1 MELSFVIA
9 ALRRNGWV
17 IIVCSVLGFFAS
29 LSIEPPRAQFE
40 SNGLLLLSPSGFDGG
55 VAYANQPDRF
65 VLTQLGVL
73 QAEGLAER
81 VAERVNAGSS
91 LEETAGSVSRNTE
104 MTQNLDSDT
113 VNIATT
119 TGQELRSQLIAQ
131 AYLDLY
137 IEEAR
142 ATVEGTSQPELER
155 LDNDIDEVESELT
168 SVQQQ
173 IVSVMA
179 PFLPSTSD
187 EITKQIPP
195 LSIVAPELAT
205 RLENLTAQL
214 KALNLSRIALESEVF
229 SSFNSIIVQDATLPV
244 SAIGNSTALLT
255 AALVFVATTLG
266 FIIALVWTRFSDRVL
281 DDLQA
286 SEILGMPIVG
296 ELDHARALRRSP
308 LVAFD
313 NLPSS
318 LIPVID
324 QLSVR
329 AEALG
334 SVTEPLTV
342 AVVGTQRVAG
352 TTTLAT
358 AMAGRFSAAEF
369 EVVLV
374 DLDASDPYLSEA
386 FGGIRGE
393 GLAAVFTPNPERAF
407 IRTGRTG
414 VTLLG
419 RGHRAVSIRRDLV
432 GEVLDVAK
440 SRAHIVII
448 DAGSVLDA
456 AATVELCDLVDAVVL
471 AVPLRRQETRPLG
484 HVARQF
490 EPITKKVLPIITHPM
505 AKRAALSSDNSHAA
519 PETIEEAIVPTTP
532 PTPRQALPPEPSEP
546 AEPYVEPIET
556 PANSKSSARSE
567 SAKKGSTQSGSTKSG
582 STKSG
587 PARSETD
594 TSGSR
599 KPKNDRTKS
608 DRTKSDRT
616 KNGRKRSEQSTSGN
630 SSSGSSSSESDQSG
644 SGSRSRS

>member
-17 IIVCSVLGFFAS
+17 IVVCSVLGFFAS

-73 QAEGLAER
+73 QAEGLADR

-119 TGQELRSQLIAQ
+119 TGQALRSQLIAQ

-142 ATVEGTSQPELER
+142 ATVEGTSQPELDR
-155 LDNDIDEVESELT
+155 LGTEIDRVETELA

-173 IVSVMA
+173 IVAVMA

-187 EITKQIPP
+187 EITKQIPAP
-195 LSIVAPELAT
+195 GIVAPELTT
-205 RLENLTAQL
+205 RLDNLTAQL

-296 ELDHARALRRSP
+296 ELDHSRSLRRSP
-308 LVAFD
+308 LVACD

-519 PETIEEAIVPTTP
+519 PETVEEALVPATP
-532 PTPRQALPPEPSEP
+532 PTPRQSLPTEQ
-546 AEPYVEPIET
+546 AEPPAQPVEAPT
-556 PANSKSSARSE
+556 SGKTAPRSE
-567 SAKKGSTQSGSTKSG
+567 SSKSESSKPGSGKSQSSKSV
-582 STKSG
+582 
-587 PARSETD
+587 PAGSETT

-599 KPKNDRTKS
+599 KPKNDRTRS

-616 KNGRKRSEQSTSGN
+616 KNGRKRSEQS
-630 SSSGSSSSESDQSG
+630 SSGSSSSATSSSESDQSG

>member
-29 LSIEPPRAQFE
+29 LSIEPPRAQYE

-119 TGQELRSQLIAQ
+119 TGQALRSQLIAQ

-142 ATVEGTSQPELER
+142 ATVEGTSQPELDR
-155 LDNDIDEVESELT
+155 LDDEIERVENELQ
-168 SVQQQ
+168 SIQQE
-173 IVSVMA
+173 IVAVMA
-179 PFLPSTSD
+179 PFLPTPSD
-187 EITKQIPP
+187 EITKQIPAP
-195 LSIVAPELAT
+195 GIVAPELTT

-214 KALNLSRIALESEVF
+214 KALNLSKIALESEVF
-229 SSFNSIIVQDATLPV
+229 SSFNTIIVQDATLPV
-244 SAIGNSTALLT
+244 NAIGNSTALLT
-255 AALVFVATTLG
+255 GALVFVATTLG

-296 ELDHARALRRSP
+296 EMDHARALRRSP

-505 AKRAALSSDNSHAA
+505 AKRAALSSDNTHAA
-519 PETIEEAIVPTTP
+519 PETVEEALVPATP
-532 PTPRQALPPEPSEP
+532 PIPHQALPAEPSEP
-546 AEPYVEPIET
+546 SELVGPPAEPIEA
-556 PANSKSSARSE
+556 PASNRVSSRSE
-567 SAKKGSTQSGSTKSG
+567 SEKAGSA
-582 STKSG
+582 KSG
-587 PARSETD
+587 PVEAETK

-599 KPKNDRTKS
+599 KPKNDRAKS
-608 DRTKSDRT
+608 GRTKSDRT
-616 KNGRKRSEQSTSGN
+616 KNGRKRSEQSATGTSQAG
-630 SSSGSSSSESDQSG
+630 GSSSDADQPG
-644 SGSRSRS
+644 SGSRSRT

>member
-17 IIVCSVLGFFAS
+17 IVVCSVLGFFAS

-73 QAEGLAER
+73 QAEGLADR

-119 TGQELRSQLIAQ
+119 TGQALRSQLIAQ

-142 ATVEGTSQPELER
+142 ATVEGTSQPELDR
-155 LDNDIDEVESELT
+155 LGTEIDRVETELA

-173 IVSVMA
+173 IVAVMA

-187 EITKQIPP
+187 EITKQIPAP
-195 LSIVAPELAT
+195 GIVAPELTT
-205 RLENLTAQL
+205 RLDNLTAQL

-296 ELDHARALRRSP
+296 ELDHSRSLRRSP
-308 LVAFD
+308 LVACD

-519 PETIEEAIVPTTP
+519 PETIEEALVPATP
-532 PTPRQALPPEPSEP
+532 PTPRQALPTEP
-546 AEPYVEPIET
+546 AEPPAQPVEAPT
-556 PANSKSSARSE
+556 SGKTAPRSE
-567 SAKKGSTQSGSTKSG
+567 SSKSESSKPGSGKSQSSKSV
-582 STKSG
+582 
-587 PARSETD
+587 PAGSETT

-599 KPKNDRTKS
+599 KPKNDRTRS

-616 KNGRKRSEQSTSGN
+616 KNGRKRSEQS
-630 SSSGSSSSESDQSG
+630 SSGSSSSATSSSESDQSG

>member
-29 LSIEPPRAQFE
+29 LSIEPPRAQYE

-119 TGQELRSQLIAQ
+119 TGQALRSQLIAQ

-142 ATVEGTSQPELER
+142 ATVEGTSQPELDRLADEIER
-155 LDNDIDEVESELT
+155 VETELQ
-168 SVQQQ
+168 SIQQE
-173 IVSVMA
+173 IVAVMA
-179 PFLPSTSD
+179 PFLPTTSD
-187 EITKQIPP
+187 EITKQIPAP
-195 LSIVAPELAT
+195 GIVAPQLTT
-205 RLENLTAQL
+205 RLDNLTAQL
-214 KALNLSRIALESEVF
+214 KALNLSKIALESEVF
-229 SSFNSIIVQDATLPV
+229 SSFNTIIVQDATLPV
-244 SAIGNSTALLT
+244 NAIGNSTALLT

-296 ELDHARALRRSP
+296 EMDHSRSLRRSP

-505 AKRAALSSDNSHAA
+505 AKRAALSSDNTHAA
-519 PETIEEAIVPTTP
+519 PETVEEALLPASP
-532 PTPRQALPPEPSEP
+532 PIPRQALPTEPAKP
-546 AEPYVEPIET
+546 AEPAGPPAEPIEP
-556 PANSKSSARSE
+556 PASNRVSPRSE
-567 SAKKGSTQSGSTKSG
+567 SEKTRSSKSG
-582 STKSG
+582 SVEAETK
-587 PARSETD
+587 

-608 DRTKSDRT
+608 GRTKSDRT
-616 KNGRKRSEQSTSGN
+616 KNGRKRSEQSATGTSQAG
-630 SSSGSSSSESDQSG
+630 GSSSDADQPG
-644 SGSRSRS
+644 SGSRSKA

>member
-17 IIVCSVLGFFAS
+17 IVVCSVLGFFAS

-73 QAEGLAER
+73 QAEGLADR

-119 TGQELRSQLIAQ
+119 TGQALRSQLIAQ

-142 ATVEGTSQPELER
+142 ATVEGTSQPELDR
-155 LDNDIDEVESELT
+155 LGTEIDRVETELA

-173 IVSVMA
+173 IVAVMA

-187 EITKQIPP
+187 EITKQIPAP
-195 LSIVAPELAT
+195 GIVAPELTT
-205 RLENLTAQL
+205 RLDNLTAQL

-296 ELDHARALRRSP
+296 ELDHSRSLRRSP

-519 PETIEEAIVPTTP
+519 PETVEEALVPATP
-532 PTPRQALPPEPSEP
+532 PTPRQALPTEP
-546 AEPYVEPIET
+546 AEPPAQPVEAPT
-556 PANSKSSARSE
+556 SGKTAPRSE
-567 SAKKGSTQSGSTKSG
+567 SSKSESSKPGSGKSQSSKSV
-582 STKSG
+582 
-587 PARSETD
+587 PAGSETT

-599 KPKNDRTKS
+599 KPKNDRTRS

-616 KNGRKRSEQSTSGN
+616 KNGRKRSEQS
-630 SSSGSSSSESDQSG
+630 SSGSSSSATSSSESDQSG